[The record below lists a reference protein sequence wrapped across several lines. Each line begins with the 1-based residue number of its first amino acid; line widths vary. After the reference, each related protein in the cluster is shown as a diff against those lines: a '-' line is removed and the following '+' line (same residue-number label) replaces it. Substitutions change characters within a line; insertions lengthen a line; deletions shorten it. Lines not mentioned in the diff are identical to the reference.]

1 MNPVITFFF
10 ILISAMYLYGY
21 YTYYLKEKKRLPKC
35 NVIYIL
41 DEGLKDDHR
50 PDFNEARRK
59 STRNISEKNKVR
71 ENVKKRLIELINN
84 NVSNDEVAV
93 DVGFINDSEQF
104 IMESRK
110 LQETSEA
117 LKVCPYCAEEI
128 KVAAI
133 KCKHCGEWLRTS

>member
-1 MNPVITFFF
+1 MNPVIIFFF

-71 ENVKKRLIELINN
+71 ENIKKKLLQLIGDSDDNNETYESVIELPTMRH
-84 NVSNDEVAV
+84 
-93 DVGFINDSEQF
+93 INDLV
-104 IMESRK
+104 INGIIHD
-110 LQETSEA
+110 ET
-117 LKVCPYCAEEI
+117 LKI
-128 KVAAI
+128 RGKI
-133 KCKHCGEWLRTS
+133 

>member
-1 MNPVITFFF
+1 MYPVIIFFF

-84 NVSNDEVAV
+84 NVSNDVTYENVVELANAR
-93 DVGFINDSEQF
+93 GINDQQINRIFHE
-104 IMESRK
+104 
-110 LQETSEA
+110 ET
-117 LKVCPYCAEEI
+117 I
-128 KVAAI
+128 KI
-133 KCKHCGEWLRTS
+133 RGNM

>member
-50 PDFNEARRK
+50 PDFNDARKR
-59 STRNISEKNKVR
+59 SNRNINQKTEVR
-71 ENVKKRLIELINN
+71 ENVKKRLIELIDDNISIDKTFD
-84 NVSNDEVAV
+84 NVVELANAK
-93 DVGFINDSEQF
+93 GINDQQINRIFHE
-104 IMESRK
+104 
-110 LQETSEA
+110 ET
-117 LKVCPYCAEEI
+117 I
-128 KVAAI
+128 KI
-133 KCKHCGEWLRTS
+133 RGNM

>member
-50 PDFNEARRK
+50 PYFNEARRK

-71 ENVKKRLIELINN
+71 KNVKKRLIELIND
-84 NVSNDEVAV
+84 NVSNDETYDKVVELANKK
-93 DVGFINDSEQF
+93 GINDQQINRILHE
-104 IMESRK
+104 
-110 LQETSEA
+110 ET
-117 LKVCPYCAEEI
+117 LKI
-128 KVAAI
+128 R
-133 KCKHCGEWLRTS
+133 GNM

>member
-35 NVIYIL
+35 NIIYIL

-71 ENVKKRLIELINN
+71 ENVKKRLIELIND
-84 NVSNDEVAV
+84 NVSNDETFDKVVELANAK
-93 DVGFINDSEQF
+93 GIND
-104 IMESRK
+104 
-110 LQETSEA
+110 QEINRFLHEET
-117 LKVCPYCAEEI
+117 LKI
-128 KVAAI
+128 R
-133 KCKHCGEWLRTS
+133 GNM

>member
-1 MNPVITFFF
+1 MNSVITFFF

-59 STRNISEKNKVR
+59 STRDISEKNKVR
-71 ENVKKRLIELINN
+71 ENINERLLQSIGD
-84 NVSNDEVAV
+84 SDDETM
-93 DVGFINDSEQF
+93 N
-104 IMESRK
+104 
-110 LQETSEA
+110 L
-117 LKVCPYCAEEI
+117 
-128 KVAAI
+128 
-133 KCKHCGEWLRTS
+133 